1 MNNMTSVKDT
11 QNNTAANDVYTANK
25 NDASLPLTK
34 DEIALFKTVMKTPDE
49 VVSQF
54 TAALGAFKNVLMKHT
69 MIEDSLVNIYQEQ
82 RELKSAIADLAVA
95 NNSIA
100 EAVTK
105 SQEMSRKQ
113 IYSVSNSLISAIN
126 KFPATDVPEN
136 KMNSLFTT
144 TLTEAE
150 QKNWKE
156 KAIGTISGRSFD
168 YGCNK
173 DEDYAAIYDKMKKA
187 GYDVSELIKE
197 YAKIHPNASILDM
210 CAASEK
216 LRTSFE
222 RGLSNLCHKSIVKK
236 IKSNIAEEKPN
247 VDPVKTMTHV
257 TYRKANSIPP
267 EIRTM
272 VAKLS
277 NTGTPNGWC
286 YKNAKKILRANN
298 IDLNML
304 VAKVKKEYSVSNC
317 SEWFAVSKSPEVM
330 KLLNNQINKAAKSA
344 EVK

>member
-1 MNNMTSVKDT
+1 MNNMTSVKET
-11 QNNTAANDVYTANK
+11 LNNTAANNVYTANK

-82 RELKSAIADLAVA
+82 RELKSAIADLAAA

-113 IYSVSNSLISAIN
+113 VYSVSNSLISAIN
-126 KFPATDVPEN
+126 KLPAVNVPEN
-136 KMNSLFTT
+136 KMNPLFTT

-173 DEDYAAIYDKMKKA
+173 DDDYAAIYGKMKQS
-187 GYDVSELIKE
+187 GYDVHKLLEE
-197 YAKIHPNASILDM
+197 YRKINPGATIIDM

-222 RGLSNLCHKSIVKK
+222 RGLSNLCHKSIVNK
-236 IKSNIAEEKPN
+236 IKSAATASTTP
-247 VDPVKTMTHV
+247 HV

-267 EIRTM
+267 EIRTL

-277 NTGTPNGWC
+277 HTGTPNGWC
-286 YKNAKKILRANN
+286 YNNAKKILRDNN
-298 IDLNML
+298 VNLNEL
-304 VAKVKKEYSVSNC
+304 VAGTKKKYNVSDC
-317 SEWFAVSKSPEVM
+317 SIWFAVSKSPEVM
-330 KLLNNQINKAAKSA
+330 KLLNGQINKAAKSA